1 MGVGGS
7 AAWSVPHLVS
17 VVIPVYGGEQTLP
30 GVLAEVAPLTQDTT
44 TPDGY
49 TYRVT
54 EVILV
59 FDNGRDDSPRVIREL
74 AEAYD
79 FVRPVWLSKN
89 FGQHAAT
96 LAGMASS
103 GGEWIVTLDEDGQH
117 DPAAIGTMLDVAMRE
132 RASVVYAKPTNK
144 ASHGFF
150 RNSASKGAKW
160 FLTKVLAG
168 PHAADY
174 QSYRLILGNVGR
186 SVAAYS
192 GSGVYLDVA
201 MGWVAGRTATAP
213 VELRDEGERQSGY
226 STRKLFA
233 HFWRMVLSSGTR
245 GLRIV
250 SFIGVA
256 FAIVGVL
263 VAIYVLIA
271 RLTSTQVEAQ
281 GWASMIVVVLLSSG
295 AILFS
300 LGIIAEYIGVNV
312 NMAMGKPSYLI
323 TSDPA
328 NGPLGRRKPDAAPGS
343 DPAAPPAPSEPKAKA

>member
-1 MGVGGS
+1 VIQSGSVGVDGNAS
-7 AAWSVPHLVS
+7 WDVPHLVS

-30 GVLAEVAPLTQDTT
+30 GVLAELAPLTQDTR

-59 FDNGRDDSPRVIREL
+59 FDNGRDNSPRVIREL
-74 AEAYD
+74 DEAYD

-117 DPAAIGTMLDVAMRE
+117 DPTDVGVMLDVAMRDQ
-132 RASVVYAKPTNK
+132 ASVVYGKPTNR
-144 ASHGFF
+144 ASHGFM

-160 FLTKVLAG
+160 FLTNVFAG
-168 PHAADY
+168 PNAADY
-174 QSYRLILGNVGR
+174 QSFRLILGVVGR

-201 MGWVAGRTATAP
+201 MGWVAGRVSTAP
-213 VELRDEGERQSGY
+213 ITLRDEGERQSGY
-226 STRKLFA
+226 SPRKLFA

-250 SFIGVA
+250 SVIGIA
-256 FAIVGVL
+256 FAVIGVL
-263 VAIYVLIA
+263 VAVYVLIA
-271 RLTSTQVEAQ
+271 RLNGQVGIE
-281 GWASMIVVVLLSSG
+281 GWASMIVVSLLSSG

-312 NMAMGKPSYLI
+312 NMAMGKPAYLI
-323 TSDPA
+323 TSDPEH
-328 NGPLGRRKPDAAPGS
+328 GPLGRRKPTAPPAG
-343 DPAAPPAPSEPKAKA
+343 AAPPTT